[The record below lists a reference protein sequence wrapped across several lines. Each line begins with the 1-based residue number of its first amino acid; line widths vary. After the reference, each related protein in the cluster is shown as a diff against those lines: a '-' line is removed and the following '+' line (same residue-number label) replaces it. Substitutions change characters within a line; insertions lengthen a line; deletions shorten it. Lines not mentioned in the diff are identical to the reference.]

1 MVKTTF
7 IVLIIVT
14 KHNYMN
20 YLNNLT
26 INSIQQ

>member
-1 MVKTTF
+1 MVKTVF
-7 IVLIIVT
+7 IVLIIVK

-20 YLNNLT
+20 YLNKLT